1 MVGQSGIN
9 CLKAAIKIEP
19 TANDPLLIRA
29 ASDSAS
35 QIIAQQ
41 MASKCDS
48 GSWKWPTIQ
57 GQPKLTHRHP
67 QNDTHSSSQM
77 QMQMEASFARR
88 RGQWDRKMTQS
99 CGYLEE
105 QLQLVCGES
114 GSPGNTLLWGLGDVW
129 QPMKK
134 L

>member
-35 QIIAQQ
+35 QIMAQQ

-48 GSWKWPTIQ
+48 GSWSLGHTHYSVIRNWKCNLPIALN
-57 GQPKLTHRHP
+57 GQQL
-67 QNDTHSSSQM
+67 SSRTV
-77 QMQMEASFARR
+77 AI
-88 RGQWDRKMTQS
+88 
-99 CGYLEE
+99 
-105 QLQLVCGES
+105 
-114 GSPGNTLLWGLGDVW
+114 
-129 QPMKK
+129 
-134 L
+134 